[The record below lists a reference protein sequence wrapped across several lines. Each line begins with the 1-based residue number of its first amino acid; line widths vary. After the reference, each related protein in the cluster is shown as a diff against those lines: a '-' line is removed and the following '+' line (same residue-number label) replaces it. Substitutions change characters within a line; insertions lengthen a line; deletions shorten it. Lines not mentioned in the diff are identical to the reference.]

1 MVAASLLPS
10 GAVAYRLLA
19 FSVATLTAREKVIC
33 GRNVTPTSLEPS
45 VGDTPLTVKRCQR
58 IDLTWRVRVA

>member
-19 FSVATLTAREKVIC
+19 FSVATLTAREK
-33 GRNVTPTSLEPS
+33 
-45 VGDTPLTVKRCQR
+45 
-58 IDLTWRVRVA
+58 